1 MKKFFN
7 EYFKDFWKERFHGDL
22 LFGISVLLLMAGC
35 FDSKEDPAGSLY
47 PVLCL
52 CGPFATFV
60 IAFLVDWFQGQ
71 GHKTADRTDKEW
83 QMKLIGSAIG
93 LCIVVP
99 VFLLFEI
106 GRWNLPLLISSAIC
120 FLAFIQ
126 ITGVVQNY
134 IKNKAKKKAAKEAAA
149 RKAAGLK

>member
-1 MKKFFN
+1 MKKFR
-7 EYFKDFWKERFHGDL
+7 EYFKDFKKERFLGDF
-22 LFGISVLLLMAGC
+22 LFGISVLLFMAGC
-35 FDSKEDPAGSLY
+35 FDKKEDPADSIY
-47 PVLCL
+47 VVLCIL
-52 CGPFATFV
+52 GPFATWV

-71 GHKTADRTDKEW
+71 GHKTAVRIVKEW

-93 LCIVVP
+93 ILIVVP
-99 VFLLFEI
+99 LFLLFEI
-106 GRWNLPLLISSAIC
+106 KRWNLPLLISSGVC

-149 RKAAGLK
+149 KKAAGLK